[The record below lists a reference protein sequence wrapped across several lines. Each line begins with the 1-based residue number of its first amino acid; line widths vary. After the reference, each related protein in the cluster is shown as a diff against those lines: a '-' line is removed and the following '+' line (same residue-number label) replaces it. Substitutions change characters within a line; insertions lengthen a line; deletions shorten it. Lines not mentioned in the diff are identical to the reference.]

1 MVRMLLAGA
10 LMLSSAPA
18 FASPPPAGS
27 AQADMMAPYAEWVR
41 GLVNPTNGQ
50 GCCSL
55 SDCRIV
61 EYRMTGDGY
70 EAFIGRDTFAAAPDR
85 WLKVPEN
92 VVLHKENPTGF
103 GVACWA
109 VWYEKSSGFFCFTPS
124 DGA

>member
-1 MVRMLLAGA
+1 
-10 LMLSSAPA
+10 
-18 FASPPPAGS
+18 
-27 AQADMMAPYAEWVR
+27 MAPYAEWVR

-109 VWYEKSSGFFCFTPS
+109 VWFR
-124 DGA
+124 